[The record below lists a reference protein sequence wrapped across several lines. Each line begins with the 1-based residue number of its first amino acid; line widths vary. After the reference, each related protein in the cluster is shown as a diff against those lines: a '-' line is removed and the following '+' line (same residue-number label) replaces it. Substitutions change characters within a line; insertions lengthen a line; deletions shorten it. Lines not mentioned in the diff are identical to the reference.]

1 MLKAGCPAVA
11 DIADFH
17 AGRIRPVR
25 RYGCFVFSS
34 RSGFDR
40 RSANTG
46 PALERA
52 SAVDAEVEAF
62 SARAPIARTRRS
74 VVVWRAT
81 VTHPSARCRPGS
93 VRWPCTGHGL
103 LVTQDRTGKG
113 LQTAIKRPKK
123 MAQAR
128 RNKPP
133 RRGQS
138 KRDIYRRDQA
148 NPTRRLIT
156 LSPTFG
162 HS

>member
-1 MLKAGCPAVA
+1 MARYGYPPEREVQTRIGAVA
-11 DIADFH
+11 
-17 AGRIRPVR
+17 VR
-25 RYGCFVFSS
+25 R
-34 RSGFDR
+34 
-40 RSANTG
+40 
-46 PALERA
+46 
-52 SAVDAEVEAF
+52 
-62 SARAPIARTRRS
+62 
-74 VVVWRAT
+74 
-81 VTHPSARCRPGS
+81 
-93 VRWPCTGHGL
+93 HGL

-162 HS
+162 QLAFVSPDPLTAAPGSSHSSPRILSQQILSQ